1 MKMRVS
7 AVVVVACI
15 ASHEHSVNGF
25 ALSSA
30 SGRLA
35 ARQSAISQSMTRQR
49 SSCSAQRCSMAASA
63 HSSSSSSEH
72 RLTTMQAAAASAAA
86 DANKPLRLGVLLMN
100 LGGPERLEHVEPFL
114 YNLFVDPDIIRL
126 PALLSPLQSTLASVL
141 SKRRA
146 PKSRAAY
153 ASIGGGSPIVRWTNA
168 QAAAIEASLAVKG
181 LPGSKCYVAMRY
193 WHPFSSEAIEEM
205 KADGITAAVVL
216 PLYPQFSISTSGS
229 SLRALQEELSKDPEF
244 AESLTHTVVPSWHDR

>member
-7 AVVVVACI
+7 IVVVAACI
-15 ASHEHSVNGF
+15 APHEHSVNGF

-30 SGRLA
+30 SNQLA
-35 ARQSAISQSMTRQR
+35 ARQSGISQSMTRQR
-49 SSCSAQRCSMAASA
+49 SCSAQRCSMASA
-63 HSSSSSSEH
+63 HSSSSSGDQH
-72 RLTTMQAAAASAAA
+72 RRTTMQAAAASAAA

-100 LGGPERLEHVEPFL
+100 LGGPEGLEDVEPFL
-114 YNLFVDPDIIRL
+114 FNLFVDRDIIRL

-168 QAAAIEASLAVKG
+168 QAAAIEANLAVKG
-181 LPGSKCYVAMRY
+181 LAGSKCYVAMRY

-229 SLRALQEELSKDPEF
+229 SLRALQEELAKDPEF

>member
-1 MKMRVS
+1 MRVS
-7 AVVVVACI
+7 VVVVVACI
-15 ASHEHSVNGF
+15 ALHEHTVNGF
-25 ALSSA
+25 ALSPA
-30 SGRLA
+30 TGRLA
-35 ARQSAISQSMTRQR
+35 AQQSVISQSMTRQR
-49 SSCSAQRCSMAASA
+49 SSCSGQRCSMTASA
-63 HSSSSSSEH
+63 HSSSSSNSEH
-72 RLTTMQAAAASAAA
+72 HRTTMQAAAASAAA